1 MSAATYAPVSG
12 SGSGSPERTSVPP
25 KSFNSPEPTRRSTGD
40 PQQVTSDILEDTSTE
55 ETHDTSTTIEQELSP
70 DNALLTS
77 TNAKELHDK
86 ANIDEAIV
94 FVHEGVEMTEEIPRA
109 AEDDWRTA
117 ADENDNLDIAEKTMI
132 AVDYNIPPDEVKP
145 DHFSIGV
152 DAPSSANANFS
163 GTRNLATTSD
173 NSIQEMFQKVSLD
186 RTTSEGTNTEIDK
199 VLTKHTGVASILPNR
214 DNTAATEKAESPN
227 AVSWLKY
234 TWGTGI
240 TEWVKSNA
248 ILDAENVCYEC
259 QVDLIQRTTPRNAT
273 DWDYPEVEH
282 KIPCTTAFMIFPSMD
297 NLRWYYPYFSPTEG
311 ETHRATDAH
320 RGTRGNGRDKSM
332 LAWWMEFAPA
342 SVKRA
347 TGSEANAKRGVHPIT
362 VGPIASNS
370 MTADRFEYLRRLYIS
385 INKDHNTNIDSDAF
399 KNVKALFR
407 KFITDK
413 YGAGGDFNETVFDY
427 AWNVI
432 CLWLMELAGSHK
444 TCNQRKSQY
453 NLMTDGGRNKA
464 LARSYDGGAFKTGGK
479 KKGVEDALDTN
490 LDNISKHLKGILT
503 HYEKCCFL
511 YATVSATA
519 TLEGLSDPA
528 KISLCKRMHIWDNFR
543 RITRYVAVIRDAY
556 WDKMTEDNM
565 DMLTPEQIKIKI
577 ATDNVQQKIVGL
589 EKDHTALL
597 SEYQD
602 IPNTGTTNSRLL
614 SIAKNKRDELTQR
627 MGRINDRIRELSQD
641 REDICDGA
649 AGNKKRAATKVDEIE
664 LGQAAKQKLRHG
676 GGKDKDVLLQ
686 KLNEANNELTHATRI
701 CNEACRN
708 AGRSCMSVSD
718 RPAAGLRS
726 PANDRTGNEMKK
738 LIEGRGGT
746 RRKRRQPKSK
756 RTRRVRKGSRS
767 KRTRRVR
774 KSSRRSNTRR
784 RRR

>member
-1 MSAATYAPVSG
+1 MSG
-12 SGSGSPERTSVPP
+12 
-25 KSFNSPEPTRRSTGD
+25 FNSPEPTRRSTGD

-55 ETHDTSTTIEQELSP
+55 ENHDTSTTIEQELSP

-163 GTRNLATTSD
+163 ETRNLATTSD
-173 NSIQEMFQKVSLD
+173 NSIQDMFQKVSLD

-227 AVSWLKY
+227 AVSWLRY
-234 TWGTGI
+234 TWGNGI

-297 NLRWYYPYFSPTEG
+297 NLRWYYPYFSPTDG
-311 ETHRATDAH
+311 ETHRANDDYRRTH
-320 RGTRGNGRDKSM
+320 GNGNDKSI

-342 SVKRA
+342 SVKRS
-347 TGSEANAKRGVHPIT
+347 GSSKTNAESGVHPFP
-362 VGPIASNS
+362 VGAIASS
-370 MTADRFEYLRRLYIS
+370 PITADRFEYLRRLYIS
-385 INKDHNTNIDSDAF
+385 INRDHNTNLQSREF
-399 KNVKALFR
+399 ENVKALFR
-407 KFITDK
+407 RFITAK
-413 YGAGGDFNETVFDY
+413 YGTGGVFNEKVFDY

-432 CLWLMELAGSHK
+432 CLWLIELAGSHK
-444 TCNQRKSQY
+444 TCNQRKNQY
-453 NLMTDGGRNKA
+453 NLMTVGGRNKA
-464 LARSYDGGAFKTGGK
+464 LARSYDGGAFKTGK
-479 KKGVEDALDTN
+479 KNVEDALDTN
-490 LDNISKHLKGILT
+490 LRNSNISKHLNNIMR
-503 HYEKCCFL
+503 HYEKCCLL

-519 TLEGLSDPA
+519 TLGGLSDPA

-543 RITRYVAVIRDAY
+543 RITRNVEVIRDAY
-556 WDKMTEDNM
+556 WAHKEKIDAENYTHMTPD
-565 DMLTPEQIKIKI
+565 QIKMKTAI
-577 ATDNVQQKIVGL
+577 DNVQQKIDNL
-589 EKDHTALL
+589 IKDRAVLYN
-597 SEYQD
+597 EYRAIQ
-602 IPNTGTTNSRLL
+602 NTGTNRLAT
-614 SIAKNKRDELTQR
+614 IATNKRDELTLR
-627 MGRINDRIRELSQD
+627 MGRVNDRIVELEQD
-641 REDICDGA
+641 RDNICDGA
-649 AGNKKRAATKVDEIE
+649 SKARDNSVGKRERAATEVDEIE
-664 LGQAAKQKLRHG
+664 LGQATSSNLSGKQQKTRHG
-676 GGKDKDVLLQ
+676 GGKYEDVLLQ
-686 KLNEANNELTHATRI
+686 KLKDADNELTHATRI

-767 KRTRRVR
+767 KRTRRARKTKR
-774 KSSRRSNTRR
+774 KSKRTRR